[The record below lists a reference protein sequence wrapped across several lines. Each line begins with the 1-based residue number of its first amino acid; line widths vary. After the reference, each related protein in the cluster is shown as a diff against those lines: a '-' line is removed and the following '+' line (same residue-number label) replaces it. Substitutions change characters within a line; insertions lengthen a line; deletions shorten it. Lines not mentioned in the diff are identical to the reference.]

1 MEQEKKKGSF
11 GKVLLVIILLIVFA
25 LAGWFGNQFYG
36 DKIEFLNFNKAD
48 EEETKEKT
56 TKEEDVTVDDS
67 IENLVKLVGL
77 DYESDGMK
85 VSEMSDEYKMNI
97 VSKQLRGETVI
108 KSRTVASTEE
118 YVAASVVE
126 EKYNSIFGD
135 GKYKRP
141 ESIKINCYTYNY
153 NATTDSFDA
162 SIPPS
167 DGCGPI
173 GVGVNEKIISAKK
186 NGDTL
191 KVTEAVAF
199 LDSGNPDRNIFKEY
213 SDVNDPAK
221 KITSVKEIIGKDASM
236 PTAAEWDQ
244 VDEYIGKNADKFVQ
258 YTFIFEMNKNGFYK
272 YTGFEKTKK

>member
-36 DKIEFLNFNKAD
+36 DKIEFLNFNKSD

-97 VSKQLRGETVI
+97 VSKQLRGGTVI

-173 GVGVNEKIISAKK
+173 GVGVNAKIISAKK
-186 NGDTL
+186 N
-191 KVTEAVAF
+191 A
-199 LDSGNPDRNIFKEY
+199 
-213 SDVNDPAK
+213 
-221 KITSVKEIIGKDASM
+221 SVKEIIGKDASM